1 MMMPFRPGLN
11 FGPVG
16 TIEEDLYQVW
26 PFQIKERLIQLGEF
40 NTISTLSKFTWI
52 RNLDLDEGSY

>member
-26 PFQIKERLIQLGEF
+26 PFQIKERLIQLGEILF
-40 NTISTLSKFTWI
+40 LHYQSLHELKI
-52 RNLDLDEGSY
+52 